1 MPFSVGFAA
10 VSDGRDRDRSEPG
23 RTGIRFRTQLIYC
36 GGQNTMTIQVELN
49 AEIEAQLVAEARVQ
63 GIPLENVAERLLQ
76 EALAS
81 RSVPQGN
88 LTLEGFHAMLN
99 ALSAGS
105 EGLPN

>member
-1 MPFSVGFAA
+1 
-10 VSDGRDRDRSEPG
+10 
-23 RTGIRFRTQLIYC
+23 
-36 GGQNTMTIQVELN
+36 MTIQVELN

-63 GIPLENVAERLLQ
+63 GISLEKVAERLLQ

-88 LTLEGFHAMLN
+88 LILEGFHATLH

-105 EGLPN
+105 EGLPNLPTESFTRQSFYEDRA